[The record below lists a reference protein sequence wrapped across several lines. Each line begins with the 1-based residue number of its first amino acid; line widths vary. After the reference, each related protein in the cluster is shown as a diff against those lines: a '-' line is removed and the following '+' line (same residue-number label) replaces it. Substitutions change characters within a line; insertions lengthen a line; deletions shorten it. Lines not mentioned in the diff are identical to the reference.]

1 MMGDFVAINSP
12 LYQLYFWDPC
22 MVYLLHLALN
32 HRNLYHSC
40 RKICQSHA
48 SVMGV
53 SYNVFPSLG
62 EEELSSNGAR
72 RHLRALQRKA
82 RRGEI
87 LDVEDLRLDQNH
99 GDG

>member
-1 MMGDFVAINSP
+1 
-12 LYQLYFWDPC
+12 
-22 MVYLLHLALN
+22 
-32 HRNLYHSC
+32 
-40 RKICQSHA
+40 
-48 SVMGV
+48 MGV